1 MENTHLVFYPEA
13 SEFKQKVLTN
23 LKKVG
28 IHLAG
33 CIDEV
38 RWKYRCNALD
48 V

>member
-13 SEFKQKVLTN
+13 SEFSKNTYEFEKMG
-23 LKKVG
+23 KG
-28 IHLAG
+28 FAAS
-33 CIDEV
+33 IDAA

>member
-1 MENTHLVFYPEA
+1 MENTHLVFYLGA
-13 SEFKQKVLTN
+13 SGFSKNTYEFEKM
-23 LKKVG
+23 G

-38 RWKYRCNALD
+38 RWKYRCNALN

>member
-13 SEFKQKVLTN
+13 SEFSKILTN
-23 LKKVG
+23 LKNG
-28 IHLAG
+28 IRLAG